1 MNDCLNDMY
10 DIVPPL
16 PGAIEANSDQSQIL
30 ENKIKLLELK
40 LEKVEKTVKE
50 HNQSLKDIESKI
62 KDLNILELF
71 KNSGVENGEDASKM
85 LGLINNMDKK
95 FTAKINFA
103 DEKIAKIDEIN
114 FKTNKDVK
122 NLLNSTDL
130 NKRNY
135 NQMKQNQEE
144 LTNKIENLEKIIK
157 LTYTELSDTFD
168 QKIYSVEKSLSER
181 HEPEHKE
188 RPNVKHSTNS
198 INIFSSKKEEKKE
211 EPKLDLENHEKIQEI
226 TGHLS
231 EIDKF
236 LKNIS
241 QHIGL
246 EQIKL
251 DINSLK
257 ANISNCSTLDDMKEV
272 RDKEEELQRQ
282 ITYLKEQLD
291 DFNADQSDHEDIQNL
306 KRKLESF
313 AGEIHE
319 LDENFKDL
327 MNKKNLGNENK
338 KQFIDGSKYLE
349 IKVYEEFKN
358 QIIKEFNNV
367 NENFNHIRKL
377 IDNILDSLQNK
388 SSFNDLKVLEEDL
401 LAKIEDLRL
410 TGIKKFADRI
420 ETNKNIKYLD
430 QQIKQIIQIYI
441 KKNDKDNNWLIAKK
455 PLNGNLCASCES
467 YIGELRDNTNYIPWN
482 KYPNREVEKL
492 YRLGNGFSKMLQMIQ
507 VDENDKKNV
516 ATTMQNSQNNEAI
529 GGSKDDNF
537 IKTSDNIGANVN
549 FRKELPKIK
558 SNMNQ
563 TKSYFHTVSNIN
575 NFNPDEDSN
584 INNRK
589 NSIAKKEEDQS
600 NQPKIT
606 KIYRM
611 NKEN

>member
-16 PGAIEANSDQSQIL
+16 PGAIEANSDKNQIL
-30 ENKIKLLELK
+30 ENKIKLLESK
-40 LEKVEKTVKE
+40 LEKIEKTVNE
-50 HNQSLKDIESKI
+50 HNQNLKDMENKI

-71 KNSGVENGEDASKM
+71 KSSGGENGEDANMM
-85 LGLINNMDKK
+85 LSLINNIDKK

-114 FKTNKDVK
+114 YKTNKDVQ
-122 NLLNSTDL
+122 NLLNSSDL

-135 NQMKQNQEE
+135 NQMKQNQEA

-157 LTYTELSDTFD
+157 LTYNELSDTFN
-168 QKIYSVEKSLSER
+168 QKIDSVEKNLSER

-257 ANISNCSTLDDMKEV
+257 ANIGNCSTLDDMKEV

-291 DFNADQSDHEDIQNL
+291 DFNADQTDHEDIQNL

-313 AGEIHE
+313 SGEIHE

-327 MNKKNLGNENK
+327 MNKKNLGNDNK
-338 KQFIDGSKYLE
+338 KQLLDGSKYLE
-349 IKVYEEFKN
+349 IKVYEEFKS

-367 NENFNHIRKL
+367 NDNFNHIRKL

-410 TGIKKFADRI
+410 TGIKKFADRM

-507 VDENDKKNV
+507 VDENDKKNA
-516 ATTMQNSQNNEAI
+516 ATTMNSQNNETI
-529 GGSKDDNF
+529 GGNKDDNF
-537 IKTSDNIGANVN
+537 IKASDNIGTNAN

-575 NFNPDEDSN
+575 NFNPDEDSA
-584 INNRK
+584 INNRR
-589 NSIAKKEEDQS
+589 NSVAKKEEEQN

>member
-16 PGAIEANSDQSQIL
+16 PGAIEANSDKNQIL
-30 ENKIKLLELK
+30 ENKIKLLESK
-40 LEKVEKTVKE
+40 LEKVEKKVNE
-50 HNQSLKDIESKI
+50 HNQSLKDMENKV
-62 KDLNILELF
+62 KDLSILELF
-71 KNSGVENGEDASKM
+71 KNSGGENGEDASMM

-103 DEKIAKIDEIN
+103 DEKIAKIDEVN
-114 FKTNKDVK
+114 YKTNKDVQ
-122 NLLNSTDL
+122 NLLNSSDL

-135 NQMKQNQEE
+135 NQMKQNQEI
-144 LTNKIENLEKIIK
+144 LFNKIESIQKEIK
-157 LTYTELSDTFD
+157 SNYNELSDNFNE
-168 QKIYSVEKSLSER
+168 KIDSMAKNLSEK
-181 HEPEHKE
+181 HEPERKIE

-198 INIFSSKKEEKKE
+198 INIFSTKKEEKKE
-211 EPKLDLENHEKIQEI
+211 EPKLDLENNEKIQEI

-241 QHIGL
+241 QHIGID
-246 EQIKL
+246 QIKL

-257 ANISNCSTLDDMKEV
+257 ANINNFSTLDDVKEV

-282 ITYLKEQLD
+282 ITYLKETLD
-291 DFNADQSDHEDIQNL
+291 DFTADQTDHEDIQNL

-313 AGEIHE
+313 SGELHE

-327 MNKKNLGNENK
+327 MNKKNLGADNK
-338 KQFIDGSKYLE
+338 RQLLDGSKYVE
-349 IKVYEEFKN
+349 IKVYEEFKS

-367 NENFNHIRKL
+367 NDNFNHIRKL
-377 IDNILDSLQNK
+377 IDNVLDSLQNK

-410 TGIKKFADRI
+410 TGIKKFADRM
-420 ETNKNIKYLD
+420 ETNKNVKYLD

-516 ATTMQNSQNNEAI
+516 ATTMNSQNNETV
-529 GGSKDDNF
+529 GSKDDNF
-537 IKTSDNIGANVN
+537 IKTSDNIGTNAN
-549 FRKELPKIK
+549 FKKELPKIRA
-558 SNMNQ
+558 SMNQ
-563 TKSYFHTVSNIN
+563 TKSYFHTVTNIN

-584 INNRK
+584 TNNRR
-589 NSIAKKEEDQS
+589 NSVAKKEEDQS

-611 NKEN
+611 NKET

>member
-16 PGAIEANSDQSQIL
+16 PGAIEANSDKNQIL
-30 ENKIKLLELK
+30 ENNLKLLESK
-40 LEKVEKTVKE
+40 LEKIEKTVNE
-50 HNQSLKDIESKI
+50 HNQNLKDMENKI

-71 KNSGVENGEDASKM
+71 KSSGGENGEDANMM
-85 LGLINNMDKK
+85 LALINNIDKK

-114 FKTNKDVK
+114 FKTNKDVQ
-122 NLLNSTDL
+122 NLLNSSDL

-135 NQMKQNQEE
+135 NTMKQNQEA

-157 LTYTELSDTFD
+157 LTYNELSDTFNQRID
-168 QKIYSVEKSLSER
+168 SMEKNLNER

-188 RPNVKHSTNS
+188 LPNVKHSTNS

-272 RDKEEELQRQ
+272 RDREEELQRQ

-291 DFNADQSDHEDIQNL
+291 DFNADQTDHEDIQNL

-327 MNKKNLGNENK
+327 MNKKNLGNDNK
-338 KQFIDGSKYLE
+338 KQLLDGSKYLE
-349 IKVYEEFKN
+349 IKVYEEFKS
-358 QIIKEFNNV
+358 QIIKEFKNV
-367 NENFNHIRKL
+367 NDNFNHIRKL

-410 TGIKKFADRI
+410 TGIKKYADRV
-420 ETNKNIKYLD
+420 ETNKNIRYLD

-467 YIGELRDNTNYIPWN
+467 YIGDLRDNTNYIPWN

-507 VDENDKKNV
+507 VDENDKKNA
-516 ATTMQNSQNNEAI
+516 ATTMNSQNNETI
-529 GGSKDDNF
+529 GGNKDDNF
-537 IKTSDNIGANVN
+537 IKTSDNIETNAN

-575 NFNPDEDSN
+575 NFNPDEDSS
-584 INNRK
+584 INNRR
-589 NSIAKKEEDQS
+589 NSVAKKEEEQN